1 MRPIIGTILT
11 AAIAACMPAI
21 AFAQADLYSRDTP
34 ADSGAEPNPDAGPMW
49 VSEDIWVRNS
59 PDPNY
64 RPVPFTAASPPWTPA
79 AHQSPEYRDPRFGV
93 PNYVYIRVRNRGT
106 ATSSGTDQLRLYW
119 AKASTGLAWP
129 ASWVDALS
137 TVCGNERLLGAEITK
152 PRVNAATA
160 SAADRTLLRDAY
172 LEIATTSAFDL
183 LAGYDYWT
191 KQQQVHRYFPEHDNP
206 AFLPW
211 HREFLNR
218 LEALLQ
224 EAKPLTKLMYWNWTT
239 DPAASGA
246 ANLYTA
252 SFMGTSGRGISGGT
266 NMGSVLSPSLDPI
279 AADSGSPVVRNLGS
293 GARPAQTDATIIARP
308 NYFGADPANNFSLRL
323 EETPNHKSSHTYV
336 AGSMGT
342 ALSAARDPFFFLLHG
357 KVDELWARWQR
368 ANTDRVEAAT
378 AYGTAAT
385 NPLITGPLRP
395 WNGTGSVDP
404 WTPTGGGIVTKTSFD
419 RSVL

>member
-1 MRPIIGTILT
+1 MRPIVGITILAT
-11 AAIAACMPAI
+11 AIAGCMPAI

-34 ADSGAEPNPDAGPMW
+34 ADTGAEPNPDTGPMW

-246 ANLYTA
+246 ANLVHRELH
-252 SFMGTSGRGISGGT
+252 GHVGPRHHRRDQHGRGVVAVARSDRGGQRQ
-266 NMGSVLSPSLDPI
+266 P
-279 AADSGSPVVRNLGS
+279 R
-293 GARPAQTDATIIARP
+293 GAEPRAP
-308 NYFGADPANNFSLRL
+308 G
-323 EETPNHKSSHTYV
+323 
-336 AGSMGT
+336 
-342 ALSAARDPFFFLLHG
+342 RDPRNPTRPSSAG
-357 KVDELWARWQR
+357 RITSAPTRRTTSACAWRKRRTTSRRTRMSPARW
-368 ANTDRVEAAT
+368 A
-378 AYGTAAT
+378 
-385 NPLITGPLRP
+385 PH
-395 WNGTGSVDP
+395 
-404 WTPTGGGIVTKTSFD
+404 
-419 RSVL
+419 